1 MKKIRIFA
9 LVLCLLAALLLTGC
23 QSSSAPTTTYND
35 AKQGTAVVA
44 DLIFREDTGALIEGG
59 TGTGFFVG
67 KAGEK
72 PQYIITNH
80 HVVEYFLNWN
90 AGQQAYA
97 STSTQS
103 GIPVKGYLYVYFD
116 GSDRVEAQLVDY
128 SEANDLAVLKLLS
141 PTDKRKAT
149 TLRVPTEDLV
159 GQSVYAIGYPGAA
172 ELIDA
177 INQWGLSDSTV
188 TTGTISRLLH
198 ESGTVRSL
206 IQLDVVISQGNS
218 GGPLVDAM
226 GNVLGVNT
234 FGISG
239 GDREV
244 NYAVN
249 IEEVITLL
257 DRNNIPYD
265 VYDPNAK
272 TAIPMQSFAIAA
284 GAVVLLAIVLI
295 VVLKNRKPKPGP
307 IPVLNGVPPR
317 PIPDPPKPY
326 DSGYRIQCSKG
337 ALSGQRFMLRTD
349 GKLTIGRDSA
359 KCNVV
364 YPATT
369 PGVSGKH
376 CTVWFEGGK
385 VYLRDENSSNGTFVL
400 TGTRLT
406 ANQTVEL
413 RAGDGFY
420 LGSPNESFTVVRKGG
435 I

>member
-1 MKKIRIFA
+1 MKKIKIFA

-23 QSSSAPTTTYND
+23 QSNNAPTTTYND

-44 DLIFREDTGALIEGG
+44 DFVIREDTGRIIAGG
-59 TGTGFFVG
+59 TGSGFFVG
-67 KAGEK
+67 KAGEN
-72 PQYIITNH
+72 PQYIVTNH
-80 HVVEYFLNWN
+80 HVVADFLEWN
-90 AGQQAYA
+90 AGQQTYA
-97 STSTQS
+97 STSVES

-116 GSDRVEAQLVDY
+116 GSDRVEAQLIGY
-128 SEANDLAVLKLLS
+128 SETNDLAVLKLVS

-172 ELIDA
+172 EEVGA
-177 INQWGLSDSTV
+177 VNQWGLSDSTV

-234 FGISG
+234 FGTLG

-257 DRNNIPYD
+257 NGNNIPYEP
-265 VYDPNAK
+265 YDPNPK
-272 TAIPMQSFAIAA
+272 QELPLQPIAIGA
-284 GAVVLLAIVLI
+284 GVVVLLAIVLI
-295 VVLKNRKPKPGP
+295 VALRRKPKPEP
-307 IPVLNGVPPR
+307 IPPGPTPQPNPVPQ
-317 PIPDPPKPY
+317 PKPY

-349 GKLTIGRDSA
+349 GKLTIGRDGA

-369 PGVSGKH
+369 PGVSARH

-385 VYLRDENSSNGTFVL
+385 VYLRDEESSNGTFVL
-400 TGTRLT
+400 TGARLT
-406 ANQTVEL
+406 AGQSVEL

-420 LGSPNESFTVVRKGG
+420 LGSPSESFTVVRKGG